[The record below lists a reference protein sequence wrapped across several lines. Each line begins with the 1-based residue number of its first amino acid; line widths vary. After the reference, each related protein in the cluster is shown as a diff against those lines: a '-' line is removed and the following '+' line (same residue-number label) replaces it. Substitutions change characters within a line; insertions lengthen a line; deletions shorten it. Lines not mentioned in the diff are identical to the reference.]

1 MTDRAEHDL
10 LKRSREGERDASA
23 RLLSMLYDELRAL
36 ARGMMHER
44 GDRGNMLQTTALVHE
59 AFLKMS
65 AGAPMDFENKAHF
78 FGVAAKAMRSVVVDH
93 YRASRAQKRGGARPI
108 YTIATSDIE
117 AVEGDGGAD
126 ARLDLLELERALN
139 SLEAIDTRKAR
150 LVELRFYAGLTNAQT
165 AEVLGLSHATVEREW
180 RLAKAFLKAALEGDS
195 GVSDL

>member
-1 MTDRAEHDL
+1 
-10 LKRSREGERDASA
+10 
-23 RLLSMLYDELRAL
+23 MLYDELRAL